1 MYFYIYYWYNYHAIL
16 KNRLGD
22 YMAIKNKFD
31 YKYRIGMRAI
41 KTALAVVIGL
51 FISGFFKLNS
61 QIFVAIAAVSSMKPS
76 MSESLDDMKKRLFTA
91 VIGVIIGY
99 LASKISL
106 PLLLEPLIAGLGV
119 LIIIYI
125 LAILKMRDMT
135 QLSCIVFVASFCSDS
150 DKVVYAFNRI
160 LGTVIGVLVGVLI
173 NYYISSPNIRE
184 DFIAVSK
191 KCYQSANRVLREIIY
206 DKRANLSDF
215 NENLSNA
222 NTLYKLLENEVK
234 TPFHHDHSLDK
245 ETKIVSLLES
255 ISVRLEVINNMNAN
269 YLSEKISEDVNS
281 RYNLDEP
288 SSHNLTEVDSVYNYH
303 IEYILRYMDELKELV
318 EE

>member
-1 MYFYIYYWYNYHAIL
+1 
-16 KNRLGD
+16 
-22 YMAIKNKFD
+22 MAIKNKFD

-51 FISGFFKLNS
+51 FISDFFKLNS

-160 LGTVIGVLVGVLI
+160 LGTVIGVLVGVLV
-173 NYYISSPNIRE
+173 NYLISSPNIWE
-184 DFIAVSK
+184 DFISVSIK
-191 KCYQSANRVLREIIY
+191 SYNSANRVLREIIY
-206 DKRANLSDF
+206 DKRANLNDF
-215 NENLSNA
+215 NENLANA
-222 NTLYKLLENEVK
+222 NTLYKLLKKEVK
-234 TPFHHDHSLDK
+234 IPFHHGHSLDK
-245 ETKIVSLLES
+245 ETTILFLLES
-255 ISVRLEVINNMNAN
+255 ISVRLAIINNMNAN
-269 YLSEKISEDVNS
+269 YLSEKVSNEANK
-281 RYNLDEP
+281 RYELDEP
-288 SSHNLTEVDSVYNYH
+288 FSNNLNEVEAVYNYH
-303 IEYILRYMDELKELV
+303 IEYIFKYMDELKELV
-318 EE
+318 EEI

>member
-1 MYFYIYYWYNYHAIL
+1 
-16 KNRLGD
+16 
-22 YMAIKNKFD
+22 MAIKNKFD

-51 FISGFFKLNS
+51 FISDFFKLNS

-160 LGTVIGVLVGVLI
+160 LGTVIGVLVGVLV
-173 NYYISSPNIRE
+173 NYYISSPNIWE
-184 DFIAVSK
+184 DFISVSIK
-191 KCYQSANRVLREIIY
+191 SYNSANRVLREIIY
-206 DKRANLSDF
+206 DKKANLNDF
-215 NENLSNA
+215 NENLANA
-222 NTLYKLLENEVK
+222 NTLYKLLKKEVK
-234 TPFHHDHSLDK
+234 TPFHHGHSLDK
-245 ETKIVSLLES
+245 ETTILFLLES
-255 ISVRLEVINNMNAN
+255 ISVRLAVINNMNAN
-269 YLSEKISEDVNS
+269 YLSEKVSNEANK
-281 RYNLDEP
+281 RYELDEP
-288 SSHNLTEVDSVYNYH
+288 FSKNLNEVEAVYNYH
-303 IEYILRYMDELKELV
+303 IEYIFKYMDELKELV
-318 EE
+318 EEI

>member
-1 MYFYIYYWYNYHAIL
+1 
-16 KNRLGD
+16 
-22 YMAIKNKFD
+22 MAIKNKID

-51 FISGFFKLNS
+51 YISYLLNLNS
-61 QIFVAIAAVSSMKPS
+61 PIFVSIAAVSSMKPS

-173 NYYISSPNIRE
+173 NYYISSPNIWE
-184 DFIAVSK
+184 DFITVSK

-222 NTLYKLLENEVK
+222 NTLYKLLEKEVK
-234 TPFHHDHSLDK
+234 TPFHHGHSLDK
-245 ETKIVSLLES
+245 ETTILFLLES
-255 ISVRLEVINNMNAN
+255 ISVRLAIINNMNAN
-269 YLSEKISEDVNS
+269 YLSEKVSNEANK
-281 RYNLDEP
+281 RYELDEP
-288 SSHNLTEVDSVYNYH
+288 FSKNLNEVEAVYNYH
-303 IEYILRYMDELKELV
+303 IEYIFKYMDELKELV
-318 EE
+318 EEI

>member
-1 MYFYIYYWYNYHAIL
+1 
-16 KNRLGD
+16 
-22 YMAIKNKFD
+22 MAIKNKFD

-51 FISGFFKLNS
+51 FISDFFKLNS

-160 LGTVIGVLVGVLI
+160 LGTVIGVLVGVLV
-173 NYYISSPNIRE
+173 NYYISSPNI
-184 DFIAVSK
+184 
-191 KCYQSANRVLREIIY
+191 
-206 DKRANLSDF
+206 
-215 NENLSNA
+215 
-222 NTLYKLLENEVK
+222 
-234 TPFHHDHSLDK
+234 
-245 ETKIVSLLES
+245 
-255 ISVRLEVINNMNAN
+255 
-269 YLSEKISEDVNS
+269 
-281 RYNLDEP
+281 
-288 SSHNLTEVDSVYNYH
+288 
-303 IEYILRYMDELKELV
+303 
-318 EE
+318 

>member
-1 MYFYIYYWYNYHAIL
+1 
-16 KNRLGD
+16 
-22 YMAIKNKFD
+22 MAIKNKFD

-51 FISGFFKLNS
+51 YISYILNLNS
-61 QIFVAIAAVSSMKPS
+61 PIFVSIAAVSSMKPS

-173 NYYISSPNIRE
+173 NYYISSPNIWE
-184 DFIAVSK
+184 DFITVSK

-222 NTLYKLLENEVK
+222 NTLYKLLEKEVK
-234 TPFHHDHSLDK
+234 TPFHQGHSLDK
-245 ETKIVSLLES
+245 ETKMLFLLEN
-255 ISVRLEVINNMNAN
+255 ISVRLAVINNMNAN
-269 YLSEKISEDVNS
+269 YLSEKVSNEANK
-281 RYNLDEP
+281 RYELDEP
-288 SSHNLTEVDSVYNYH
+288 FSNNLNEVEAVYNYH
-303 IEYILRYMDELKELV
+303 IEYIFKYMDELKELV
-318 EE
+318 EEI

>member
-1 MYFYIYYWYNYHAIL
+1 
-16 KNRLGD
+16 
-22 YMAIKNKFD
+22 
-31 YKYRIGMRAI
+31 
-41 KTALAVVIGL
+41 
-51 FISGFFKLNS
+51 FISDFFKLNS

-160 LGTVIGVLVGVLI
+160 LGTVIGVLVGVLV
-173 NYYISSPNIRE
+173 NYYISSPNIWE
-184 DFIAVSK
+184 DFISVSIK
-191 KCYQSANRVLREIIY
+191 SYNSANRVLREIIY
-206 DKRANLSDF
+206 DKRANLNDF
-215 NENLSNA
+215 NENLANA
-222 NTLYKLLENEVK
+222 NTLYKLLEKEVK
-234 TPFHHDHSLDK
+234 TPFHHGHSLDK
-245 ETKIVSLLES
+245 ETTILFLLES
-255 ISVRLEVINNMNAN
+255 ISVRLAIINNMNAN
-269 YLSEKISEDVNS
+269 YLSEKVSNEANK
-281 RYNLDEP
+281 RYELDEP
-288 SSHNLTEVDSVYNYH
+288 FSKNLNEVEAVYNYH
-303 IEYILRYMDELKELV
+303 IEYIFKYMDELKELV
-318 EE
+318 EEI

>member
-1 MYFYIYYWYNYHAIL
+1 
-16 KNRLGD
+16 
-22 YMAIKNKFD
+22 MAIKNKFD

-51 FISGFFKLNS
+51 FISDFFKLNS

-160 LGTVIGVLVGVLI
+160 LGTVIGVLVGVLV
-173 NYYISSPNIRE
+173 NYYISSPNIWE
-184 DFIAVSK
+184 DFISVSIK
-191 KCYQSANRVLREIIY
+191 SYNSANRVLREIIY
-206 DKRANLSDF
+206 DKKANLNDF
-215 NENLSNA
+215 NENLANA
-222 NTLYKLLENEVK
+222 NTLYKLLKKEVK
-234 TPFHHDHSLDK
+234 TPFHHGHSLDK
-245 ETKIVSLLES
+245 ETTILFLLES
-255 ISVRLEVINNMNAN
+255 ISVRLAVINNINAN
-269 YLSEKISEDVNS
+269 YLSEKVSNEANK
-281 RYNLDEP
+281 RYELDEP
-288 SSHNLTEVDSVYNYH
+288 FSKNLNEVEAVYNYH
-303 IEYILRYMDELKELV
+303 IEYIFKYMDELKELV
-318 EE
+318 EEI